1 MFSLIQ
7 KILRRALSLDGLFN
21 RLDRLEEKISD
32 LETIVDENES
42 LWQFLE
48 DQKEMEKVFVG
59 TTEEFEKEFS
69 DMMVRNMKPRGDA

>member
-21 RLDRLEEKISD
+21 RLDRLEEKISG

-48 DQKEMEKVFVG
+48 DQKEMEKVFAG
-59 TTEEFEKEFS
+59 TGEEFEKEFS

>member
-7 KILRRALSLDGLFN
+7 KILKRALSLDGLFN

-48 DQKEMEKVFVG
+48 DQKEMEKVFGG
-59 TTEEFEKEFS
+59 TTGEFEKEFS
-69 DMMVRNMKPRGDA
+69 DIMVRNMKPRGDA

>member
-7 KILRRALSLDGLFN
+7 KILKRALSLGGLFN

-48 DQKEMEKVFVG
+48 QQKEMEKVFVG

>member
-7 KILRRALSLDGLFN
+7 KILKRALSLDGLFN

-48 DQKEMEKVFVG
+48 EQKEMENVFVG

>member
-7 KILRRALSLDGLFN
+7 KILKRALSLGGLFN

-48 DQKEMEKVFVG
+48 EQKEMEKVFVG

>member
-7 KILRRALSLDGLFN
+7 KILKRALSLGGLFN

-48 DQKEMEKVFVG
+48 EQKEMEKVFVG
-59 TTEEFEKEFS
+59 TTEELEKEFS